1 MNTTKKVSR
10 WPYALVGLV
19 QMLSLGSMYAW
30 TFFKVNLIQSFPSWT
45 TAQVNLN
52 FTIMMCLFCLGGV
65 LAGKISK
72 WVSKQVQVIVSAVL
86 LCIGFLGVSFL
97 PVNAPGVA
105 LVMLYI
111 CYGGLTGLGTGIAYN
126 AVQTS
131 IQPWFPDHTGLMSGL
146 LLMSMGFGTLIMGN
160 AAGALMKVLDVFTTF
175 RVFAVFDLIVFAA
188 LAGFIH
194 APGKDV
200 VLPPAPPVKQGDS
213 GMDIGPGEM
222 AKRATFWIYFFW
234 NICCSSSG
242 MIVVNY
248 ASDICGYY
256 GMAAAI
262 GLFVSVFNGFGR
274 LLTGIAVDRFG
285 WKATMFGI
293 NGVLIASGLL
303 MFFGGQ
309 AMTTPVVLVGM
320 LLMGI
325 VYGSGI
331 TLNATMIRRLYG
343 STHYAQNF
351 SVCNLC
357 TFPAA
362 IIGPML
368 SAALIQAANGGYQT
382 TFLMV
387 IVLGGLTLIMN
398 FFIRKP

>member
-160 AAGALMKVLDVFTTF
+160 AAGALMKVLDVFATF

-194 APGKDV
+194 APGKDI

-234 NICCSSSG
+234 NICCSSAG

-309 AMTTPVVLVGM
+309 AMATPVVLVGM

>member
-160 AAGALMKVLDVFTTF
+160 AAGALMKVLDVFATF

-309 AMTTPVVLVGM
+309 AMATPVVLVGM

>member
-160 AAGALMKVLDVFTTF
+160 AAGALMKVLDVFATF

-188 LAGFIH
+188 LAAFIH

-200 VLPPAPPVKQGDS
+200 VLPPSSKATAAWISARERWPSARRSGSTFSGTSAAPP
-213 GMDIGPGEM
+213 
-222 AKRATFWIYFFW
+222 
-234 NICCSSSG
+234 
-242 MIVVNY
+242 
-248 ASDICGYY
+248 
-256 GMAAAI
+256 
-262 GLFVSVFNGFGR
+262 
-274 LLTGIAVDRFG
+274 
-285 WKATMFGI
+285 
-293 NGVLIASGLL
+293 
-303 MFFGGQ
+303 
-309 AMTTPVVLVGM
+309 PV
-320 LLMGI
+320 
-325 VYGSGI
+325 
-331 TLNATMIRRLYG
+331 
-343 STHYAQNF
+343 
-351 SVCNLC
+351 
-357 TFPAA
+357 
-362 IIGPML
+362 
-368 SAALIQAANGGYQT
+368 
-382 TFLMV
+382 
-387 IVLGGLTLIMN
+387 
-398 FFIRKP
+398 

>member
-309 AMTTPVVLVGM
+309 AMATPVVLVGM

>member
-160 AAGALMKVLDVFTTF
+160 VAGALMKVLDVFTTF

>member
-1 MNTTKKVSR
+1 MNTAKKVNR
-10 WPYALVGLV
+10 VPYAAVGLV
-19 QMLSLGSMYAW
+19 QMLALGSMYAW
-30 TFFKVNLIQSFPSWT
+30 TFFKVNLVKDFPSWT

-65 LAGKISK
+65 LAGKISQ
-72 WVSKQVQVIVSAVL
+72 WVPKQVQVLISAAL
-86 LCIGFLGVSFL
+86 LGAGFLGVSFL
-97 PVNAPGVA
+97 PTGNPELA
-105 LVMLYI
+105 LILLYV

-131 IQPWFPDHTGLMSGL
+131 IQPWFPDRTGLMSGL
-146 LLMSMGFGTLIMGN
+146 LLMSMGFGTLVIF
-160 AAGALMKVLDVFTTF
+160 AGLS
-175 RVFAVFDLIVFAA
+175 
-188 LAGFIH
+188 GFIH
-194 APGKDV
+194 APGPDV
-200 VLPPAPPVKQGDS
+200 ALPAAPASKQTAS
-213 GMDIGPGEM
+213 AMDIGPGQM
-222 AKRATFWIYFFW
+222 ARRATFWIYFFW

-248 ASDICGYY
+248 ASDICAFY
-256 GMAAAI
+256 GLAAAV

-309 AMTTPVVLVGM
+309 AMATPVVLVGM

-331 TLNATMIRRLYG
+331 TLNATMIRQLYG
-343 STHYAQNF
+343 NTHYAQNF

-368 SAALIQAANGGYQT
+368 SAALIQAAGGGYQT

-387 IVLGGLTLIMN
+387 IILGALTLVMN

>member
-1 MNTTKKVSR
+1 MNTAKKVNR
-10 WPYALVGLV
+10 APYAAVGLV
-19 QMLSLGSMYAW
+19 QMLALGSMYAW
-30 TFFKVNLIQSFPSWT
+30 TFFKVNLVKDFPSWT

-65 LAGKISK
+65 LAGKISQ
-72 WVSKQVQVIVSAVL
+72 WVPKQVQVLISAAL
-86 LCIGFLGVSFL
+86 LFAGFLGVSFL
-97 PVNAPGVA
+97 PTGNPELA
-105 LVMLYI
+105 LILLYV

-131 IQPWFPDHTGLMSGL
+131 IQPWFPDRTGLMSGL

-160 AAGALMKVLDVFTTF
+160 VAGALMKVISVFSTF
-175 RVFAVFDLIVFAA
+175 RVFAVVDLAIFAG
-188 LAGFIH
+188 LSGFIH
-194 APGKDV
+194 APGPDV
-200 VLPPAPPVKQGDS
+200 ALPAAPASRQTAS
-213 GMDIGPGEM
+213 AMDIGPGQM

-248 ASDICGYY
+248 ASDICAFY
-256 GMAAAI
+256 GLAAAV

-309 AMTTPVVLVGM
+309 AMATPVVLVGM

-331 TLNATMIRRLYG
+331 TLSATMIRQLYG
-343 STHYAQNF
+343 NTHYAQNF

-368 SAALIQAANGGYQT
+368 SAALIQAAGGGYQT

-387 IVLGGLTLIMN
+387 IILGALTLVMN

>member
-1 MNTTKKVSR
+1 MNTAKKVNR
-10 WPYALVGLV
+10 APYAAVGLV
-19 QMLSLGSMYAW
+19 QMLALGSMYAW
-30 TFFKVNLIQSFPSWT
+30 TFFKVNLVKDFPSWT

-65 LAGKISK
+65 LAGKISQ
-72 WVSKQVQVIVSAVL
+72 WVPKQVQVLISAAL
-86 LCIGFLGVSFL
+86 LFVGFLGVSFL
-97 PVNAPGVA
+97 PTGDPELA
-105 LVMLYI
+105 LILLYV

-131 IQPWFPDHTGLMSGL
+131 IQPWFPDRTGLMSGL

-160 AAGALMKVLDVFTTF
+160 VAGALMKVMSVFSTF
-175 RVFAVFDLIVFAA
+175 RVFAVVDLAIFAG
-188 LAGFIH
+188 LSGFIH
-194 APGKDV
+194 APGPDV
-200 VLPPAPPVKQGDS
+200 ALPAAPASKQ
-213 GMDIGPGEM
+213 
-222 AKRATFWIYFFW
+222 T
-234 NICCSSSG
+234 
-242 MIVVNY
+242 
-248 ASDICGYY
+248 ASDICAFY
-256 GMAAAI
+256 GLAAAV

-274 LLTGIAVDRFG
+274 LLTGIAVDHFG

-293 NGVLIASGLL
+293 NGGLIASGLL

-309 AMTTPVVLVGM
+309 AMATPVVLVGM

-331 TLNATMIRRLYG
+331 TLNATMIRQLYG
-343 STHYAQNF
+343 NTHYAQNF

-368 SAALIQAANGGYQT
+368 SAALIQAAGGGYQT

-387 IVLGGLTLIMN
+387 IILGALTLVMN